1 MTPIGDDF
9 AGGMTPIAGYTP
21 APGAQSVYSM
31 ANTPHYDG
39 GFTPGQALG
48 SPMYSPNPF
57 QTPNPGMSTPGY
69 VN

>member
-1 MTPIGDDF
+1 
-9 AGGMTPIAGYTP
+9 MTPIAGYTP

-39 GFTPGQALG
+39 AFTPGPAMG

-57 QTPNPGMSTPGY
+57 
-69 VN
+69 